1 VYEIDER
8 PDNMT
13 LEDDVLLDQWLYQRK
28 VKCLQEERKQRLEA
42 QEMNTSG
49 RDNIDEEFS
58 F

>member
-28 VKCLQEERKQRLEA
+28 AKRLQEERKTRLEA
-42 QEMNTSG
+42 QEMDTSG
-49 RDNIDEEFS
+49 RGNIDEEFS

>member
-1 VYEIDER
+1 
-8 PDNMT
+8 MT